1 MDSHSLIQIYEL
13 LEIEEQGHTQKSALI
28 RTSSEAAERSPSFQP
43 WQYQHHPWVFTVDR
57 RVSCQSGKEQPWE
70 LFKHQ
75 RRGNRQPAAE
85 EYSIDENYGS
95 TKQELKEREALKKK
109 EEEKKKVMG
118 EQKKFK
124 HE

>member
-1 MDSHSLIQIYEL
+1 M
-13 LEIEEQGHTQKSALI
+13 
-28 RTSSEAAERSPSFQP
+28 
-43 WQYQHHPWVFTVDR
+43 FTVDR

-118 EQKKFK
+118 GQKKFK